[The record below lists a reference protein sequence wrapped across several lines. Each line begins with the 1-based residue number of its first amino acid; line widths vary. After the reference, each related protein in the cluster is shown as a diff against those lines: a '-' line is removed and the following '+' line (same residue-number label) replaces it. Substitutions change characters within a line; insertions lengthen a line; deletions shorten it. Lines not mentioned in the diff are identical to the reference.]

1 MEWERKGK
9 EEAMNEDVSCSCCP
23 DSADLPFVV
32 SLLTDFVSVK
42 RSIFDF
48 S

>member
-1 MEWERKGK
+1 
-9 EEAMNEDVSCSCCP
+9 MNEDVSCDCCP
-23 DSADLPFVV
+23 GGADLPFVV

>member
-1 MEWERKGK
+1 
-9 EEAMNEDVSCSCCP
+9 MNEDVSCGRCLG
-23 DSADLPFVV
+23 SADLPFVV

-48 S
+48 SQMKGGESEAVT